1 MSCCATAVVRRQLL
15 LKFFEEIN
23 IFFILILFYVKQGRA
38 LIKIFKRY
46 QYIFLNKLLFVFDKN
61 SPSRA
66 VRRQLCD
73 GLLIKIFKRNQYI
86 FYINFG
92 LC

>member
-1 MSCCATAVVRRQLL
+1 MRRQLL

-73 GLLIKIFKRNQYI
+73 GSCATAAVQRHLHIYFKQK
-86 FYINFG
+86 F
-92 LC
+92 